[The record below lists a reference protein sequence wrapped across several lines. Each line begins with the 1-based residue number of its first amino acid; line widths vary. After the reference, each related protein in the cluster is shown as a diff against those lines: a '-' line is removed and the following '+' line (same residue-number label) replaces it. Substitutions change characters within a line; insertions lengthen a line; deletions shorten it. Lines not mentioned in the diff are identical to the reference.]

1 MQKLLFVAMISITI
15 ALIACNSDKKTE
27 TAATTTETP
36 VEKPNYAYTA
46 EYSSSFEMG
55 KPKYS
60 ETVLKLWKD
69 YDNGDFSSSLN
80 LFADSVE
87 MYFRDGSSMHNVR
100 DSIVGGAQAFRN
112 SFSKVES
119 RVSAFFPVRA
129 TNKNE
134 DWVCVWGTEIS
145 TTKQGKV
152 DSVYLQEIWR
162 FNKDGKVDFMSQY
175 AQVAK
180 PMK

>member
-1 MQKLLFVAMISITI
+1 MQKLLFVAMMVIVI
-15 ALIACNSDKKTE
+15 ALVACNSDKKTE
-27 TAATTTETP
+27 TAAATETP
-36 VEKPNYAYTA
+36 VEKPNYAYTP

-69 YDNGDFSSSLN
+69 YDNGNFSSSKD

-87 MYFRDGSSMHNVR
+87 MYFRDGTSMHNVR
-100 DSIVGGAQAFRN
+100 DSIVGGAQEFRN
-112 SFSKVES
+112 GFSKVES

-129 TNKNE
+129 TDKNE
-134 DWVCVWGTEIS
+134 DWVCVWGTEVS
-145 TTKQGKV
+145 TTRQGKI
-152 DSVYLQEIWR
+152 DSVYLHEIWR

-175 AQVAK
+175 AQTAK
-180 PMK
+180 PAK

>member
-1 MQKLLFVAMISITI
+1 MQKLLFVAMIAIVI
-15 ALIACNSDKKTE
+15 ALVACNSDKKTE
-27 TAATTTETP
+27 TAAATETP
-36 VEKPNYAYTA
+36 AEKPNYAYTP

-69 YDNGDFSSSLN
+69 YDNGNFSSSKD

-87 MYFRDGSSMHNVR
+87 MYFRDGTSMHNVR
-100 DSIVGGAQAFRN
+100 DSIVGGAQEFRN
-112 SFSKVES
+112 TFSKVES

-129 TNKNE
+129 TDKNE
-134 DWVCVWGTEIS
+134 DWVCVWGTEVS
-145 TTKQGKV
+145 TTKQGKI

-175 AQVAK
+175 AQTAK
-180 PMK
+180 PAK